1 MRLSANQSSRSSS
14 VTLLAACGLPARSRR
29 VLFSAGEG
37 HCPGTSDWSRQL
49 IFEFILQI
57 RFHSNVSLIAH
68 KLSCLPIK
76 GIFFSSPSFF
86 SMKSKC
92 CSAYNGKRPIVGIC
106 CFFFFSSLTVFFPC
120 RWSLSS
126 SPPSASPP
134 SSYFSIELHQ
144 LFSVAPVLATAC
156 VFTPDVEVCCFSNRL
171 FSFSLLPNPI
181 LPLLYV
187 VRPSL
192 PPSLSPMSILNH

>member
-1 MRLSANQSSRSSS
+1 MSILESDRLWAS
-14 VTLLAACGLPARSRR
+14 V
-29 VLFSAGEG
+29 
-37 HCPGTSDWSRQL
+37 
-49 IFEFILQI
+49 
-57 RFHSNVSLIAH
+57 
-68 KLSCLPIK
+68 
-76 GIFFSSPSFF
+76 
-86 SMKSKC
+86 
-92 CSAYNGKRPIVGIC
+92 
-106 CFFFFSSLTVFFPC
+106 FFSSLTVFFPC

-181 LPLLYV
+181 LPPLCV

-192 PPSLSPMSILNH
+192 PPSFVVAHVRIKPLTLFSPVRNQSPSPPAPNPPPPPLALSTVRPQTLRSFFHVLNFAHIFCFVFNFSCVVHACRVALPDVQTP